1 MQDKFIGM
9 RIICPP
15 DPLNSRIFVD
25 ASTGWGIG
33 LILDGKWLAWQFKD
47 GWKSEGCE
55 IGWAEMM
62 AVELAIWTLITGRFI
77 KCHVIVC
84 SDNKGV
90 VGTLGAGR
98 SQGTQQHMIL
108 HEIVKL
114 IQDHNLWIPTSG
126 NLADSPLRGVFPGK
140 DSLHAFPPKL
150 PFHLTKF
157 VYKSVGYHDPRL

>member
-1 MQDKFIGM
+1 
-9 RIICPP
+9 
-15 DPLNSRIFVD
+15 
-25 ASTGWGIG
+25 

-47 GWKSEGCE
+47 GWKLEGCK
-55 IGWAEMM
+55 IGWAEIV
-62 AVELAIWTLITGRFI
+62 AVELAIWTLITGRFM

-90 VGTLGAGR
+90 VGTLEAGR
-98 SQGTQQHMIL
+98 SQGTYQNMIL

-114 IQDHNLWIPTSG
+114 IQDHDLWISTMWIPTSE
-126 NLADSPLRGVFPGK
+126 NLANSPSRGVFLGK

-157 VYKSVGYHDPRL
+157 VYKSVGYHDSRLQ